1 MKRILK
7 SIVEFLGFAGD
18 CICPQYYVFD
28 NGQFKPITKLEYDLY
43 LRGFSHEKPTT
54 NPYATYLCI
63 DNNSK

>member
-18 CICPQYYVFD
+18 CICPSYYVFD
-28 NGQFKPITKLEYDLY
+28 GKLKPITKLEYDLY
-43 LRGFSHEKPTT
+43 LRGYNHEKPTT

-63 DNNSK
+63 NGNGS